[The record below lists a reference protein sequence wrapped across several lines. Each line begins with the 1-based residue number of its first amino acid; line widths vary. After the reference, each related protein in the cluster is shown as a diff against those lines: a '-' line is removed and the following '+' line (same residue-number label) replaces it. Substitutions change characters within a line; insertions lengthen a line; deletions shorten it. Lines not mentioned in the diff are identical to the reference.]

1 MSQIEVQIMG
11 QGYLLG
17 CPEGGRERLM
27 QAVDRVDGAMCRI
40 RDAGKVK
47 ARDRIAVLAAL
58 NLAFDLADRD
68 RAASEAATAAPAQPA
83 PAEPTVAVPAPEA
96 AAAPQP
102 QAASPLPAPVPVP
115 AAATAMAA
123 APEDAAAFEAEAA
136 RMRQLIERIDRALS
150 RDGQLI

>member
-68 RAASEAATAAPAQPA
+68 RAGTAGASAPAALANPPAVMPEPPAARAPAPVAAAPAAASEAPSDDPAR
-83 PAEPTVAVPAPEA
+83 
-96 AAAPQP
+96 
-102 QAASPLPAPVPVP
+102 
-115 AAATAMAA
+115 
-123 APEDAAAFEAEAA
+123 EAEHA
-136 RMRQLIERIDRALS
+136 RIRQLIDRIDRALS